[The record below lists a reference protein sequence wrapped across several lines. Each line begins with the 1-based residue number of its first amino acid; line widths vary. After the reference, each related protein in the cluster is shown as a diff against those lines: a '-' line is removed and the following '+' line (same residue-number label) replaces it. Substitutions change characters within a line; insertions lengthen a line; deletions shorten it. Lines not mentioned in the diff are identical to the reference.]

1 MKKFLPRRFC
11 NIEESKIIKIHF
23 FSEWTKEE
31 LQAIFDKRCKPEPVE
46 PCSNTTFGC
55 CPDGFNAAVGPF
67 HKDCPEYKTCEDT
80 KYGCCMDGATMAQ
93 GMRFDGCPP
102 SKCEDTL

>member
-1 MKKFLPRRFC
+1 MKRFIPRSFC
-11 NIEESKIIKIHF
+11 NIKEFLEILF

-31 LQAIFDKRCKPEPVE
+31 LQAIFDKRCKPEPVV

-67 HKDCPEYKTCEDT
+67 DKDCPEYKTCEDT